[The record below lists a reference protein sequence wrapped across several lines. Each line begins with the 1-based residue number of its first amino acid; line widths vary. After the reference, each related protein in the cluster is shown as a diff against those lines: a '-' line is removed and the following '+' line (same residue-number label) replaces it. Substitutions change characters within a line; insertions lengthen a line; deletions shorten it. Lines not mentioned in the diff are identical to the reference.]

1 MPPLF
6 ISKQISPHCYSSFVD
21 YSLVE
26 MLVQGTTS
34 YIGTN
39 VGNQVL
45 NRMMGSYKDDMQK
58 LCTAKFLICYIF
70 LIITPTARKCG
81 PHLML

>member
-1 MPPLF
+1 
-6 ISKQISPHCYSSFVD
+6 
-21 YSLVE
+21 

-58 LCTAKFLICYIF
+58 LCTAMFLISYIF

-81 PHLML
+81 PASDAVRLPCKRYQKEVKLLN